1 MGLGLLGSSIGF
13 SSVSST
19 TTAGGRDL
27 FGYRVL
33 HQIGEGAGSLI
44 YAVKDDR
51 GRKYALKHVVC
62 EGEKDV
68 RFVEQLKR
76 EHEVGRAV
84 ADDAFR
90 KSVALHVRRNLLGR
104 VREAALVLEL
114 VDGHPSRAPMS
125 DLAGAA
131 RLIHKVAIALAALH
145 ARGYVHCDL
154 KPQNIMVQPD
164 ERARLIDFGQA
175 CAAGTV
181 KERVQGTPDF
191 ISPEQVKCLPVSFKT
206 DVFGLGA
213 VAYHLLTGQTLTT
226 LFTLKKG
233 ANSFLLDSAV
243 KTPRDWRRE
252 VPPPLSE
259 LVMEC
264 THTNPDKRPELA
276 IVIHRLQVIRFRMQR
291 GVYAKACA

>member
-1 MGLGLLGSSIGF
+1 MGLGLEFFTSPRTSYP
-13 SSVSST
+13 S
-19 TTAGGRDL
+19 AGAGAREL
-27 FGYRVL
+27 FGYRVIDM
-33 HQIGEGAGSLI
+33 IGEGAGSLV
-44 YAVKDDR
+44 YAVKDER
-51 GRKYALKHVVC
+51 GRKFALKHVIC
-62 EGEKDV
+62 ESDRDA

-76 EHEVGRAV
+76 EHEVGQAMS
-84 ADDAFR
+84 DPAFR

-114 VDGHPSRAPMS
+114 VDGHTVRAPMT
-125 DLAGAA
+125 DVADAA

-233 ANSFLLDSAV
+233 ANSF
-243 KTPRDWRRE
+243 
-252 VPPPLSE
+252 
-259 LVMEC
+259 
-264 THTNPDKRPELA
+264 
-276 IVIHRLQVIRFRMQR
+276 
-291 GVYAKACA
+291 